1 MSHSLKQKIQN
12 HRVVRWGIS
21 VASGSGR
28 LPASVVLIGATLLML
43 LADWPAWWPPLP
55 KPLVSVVDLATDS
68 YTSGRHFLFD
78 RYQREAP
85 RKVEAQPVT
94 IVAIDEKSLAKLGQ
108 WPWPRHRLSALIDI
122 IGKHD
127 PAAIG
132 LDIYM
137 PEADQTSPGQVAIS
151 LESTQPDLARRLK
164 ALPSNDEILANS
176 LRNSPSVL
184 GAAGFDFKT
193 YTTSE
198 GLKTW
203 PLTLK
208 NGESLPD
215 IVREYPA
222 VLASLPLLQSAAA
235 GQALLSVDSDDG
247 TVRRMPLLSSV
258 NGEAVPSLALE
269 MFRVALGQPATQ
281 VELDHSGVAAVSVG
295 DLRVPTQPDGSVYIH
310 SAHKADT
317 FKRYVSALDVLEGR
331 IDPEALS
338 GKLVLIGLT
347 GMGLNDMRITSL
359 GEHVPGIEIQAQLI
373 EAFFD
378 QRFLQRPWW
387 LIFAEMG
394 LALIC
399 GVLMIW
405 LIPSVHPSHRF
416 GVIHRFP
423 MAGVAGSFGINALA
437 ITLGFYLFRK
447 YGLMLDAASLFL
459 VTSAVFGMLFAR
471 AQASAAR
478 AKEVLRQQQ
487 WDELEQRAAQSE
499 TALRAHLQQTGEQKC
514 LIK

>member
-1 MSHSLKQKIQN
+1 MSNTLKQRIQTN
-12 HRVVRWGIS
+12 RIVQWAIS

-28 LPASVVLIGATLLML
+28 LPAAIVLVGATLLML

-55 KPLVSVVDLATDS
+55 KPLTSVVDLATDS

-85 RKVEAQPVT
+85 RKVESQPVT
-94 IVAIDEKSLAKLGQ
+94 IVAIDEKSLAKIGQ
-108 WPWPRHRLSALIDI
+108 WPWPRHRLAALIDA

-137 PEADQTSPGQVAIS
+137 PEADQTSPGQVAAS
-151 LESTQPDLARRLK
+151 LESSHPDLARRLQ

-203 PLTLK
+203 PLTL
-208 NGESLPD
+208 NNRDSLPD

-247 TVRRMPLLSSV
+247 TVRRIPLLSSV
-258 NGEAVPSLALE
+258 NGEPVPSLALE
-269 MFRVALGQPATQ
+269 MFRVALGQLSTQ
-281 VELDHSGVAAVSVG
+281 VELDHYGVAAVNVG

-317 FKRYVSALDVLEGR
+317 LKRYVSALDVLESR
-331 IDPEALS
+331 VDPEALS

-373 EAFFD
+373 ESFFD

-399 GVLMIW
+399 GALMIW
-405 LIPSVHPSHRF
+405 LIPSVNTNHRF
-416 GVIHRFP
+416 GVIHRLP
-423 MAGVAGSFGINALA
+423 MAGVIGSFGINALA
-437 ITLGFYLFRK
+437 IALGFYLFRE
-447 YGLMLDAASLFL
+447 YGLMFDAASLFL
-459 VTSAVFGMLFAR
+459 VTSAVFGMLFAL
-471 AQASAAR
+471 AQASATR

-487 WDELEQRAAQSE
+487 LDELVHRAEQSE
-499 TALRAHLQQTGEQKC
+499 AALQAHLQPIGE
-514 LIK
+514 